1 MNYKKMVT
9 RVVILLNKT
18 LGEQDGEQIVGEQ
31 IPVILPII
39 LMFIAYSTCIVE
51 TRLVHDTI

>member
-39 LMFIAYSTCIVE
+39 LMFIA
-51 TRLVHDTI
+51 